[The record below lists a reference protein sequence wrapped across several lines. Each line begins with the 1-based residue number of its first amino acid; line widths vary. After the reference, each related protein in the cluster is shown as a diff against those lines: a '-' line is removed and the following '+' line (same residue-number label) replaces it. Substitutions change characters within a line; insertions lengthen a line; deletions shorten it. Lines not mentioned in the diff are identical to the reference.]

1 MWKEFA
7 YHIQVNFRSG
17 KDSF

>member
-7 YHIQVNFRSG
+7 HHIQVNFRSG